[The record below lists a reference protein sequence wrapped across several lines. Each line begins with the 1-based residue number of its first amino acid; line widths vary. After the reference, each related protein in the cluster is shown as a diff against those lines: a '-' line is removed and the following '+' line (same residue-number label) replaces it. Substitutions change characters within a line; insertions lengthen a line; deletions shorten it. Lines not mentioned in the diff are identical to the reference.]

1 VRHWRFKTNKLDTK
15 WREWQR
21 KTSLILLFM
30 RRAEGGETG
39 RFLRCFR
46 EARADAEQPRMT
58 RAGIG
63 GTAGAPGTH
72 AEKWHR
78 SLSGISPYAGSQNPI
93 RKATSPTRANGKA
106 PTEKRL
112 QTPQATVAATKAKQK
127 QIQQQPQKLP
137 D

>member
-1 VRHWRFKTNKLDTK
+1 
-15 WREWQR
+15 
-21 KTSLILLFM
+21 M

-39 RFLRCFR
+39 HFLRCFR
-46 EARADAEQPRMT
+46 EAGAEQPRMPPCGNLGHS
-58 RAGIG
+58 RR
-63 GTAGAPGTH
+63 PGH
-72 AEKWHR
+72 ARRKMAQVAVPD
-78 SLSGISPYAGSQNPI
+78 SPYAGRQNPI